1 VVPTRETANATS
13 GLGPNN
19 GGTAVLAKIVEARKR
34 AVGLTSNHDD
44 RAVTL
49 EGEPVTGVWDLPGPT
64 CDQPVGRKDSFTF

>member
-1 VVPTRETANATS
+1 M
-13 GLGPNN
+13 
-19 GGTAVLAKIVEARKR
+19 LAKIVEARKR

-44 RAVTL
+44 LAVTL